1 VNDEVGKLQ
10 KVLSRANLW
19 HLLADRYEPLDS
31 PFEQPRRVMT
41 KQEEAHL
48 FDVAASRPEFAVIY
62 AYSLLSM
69 NTSASGAEL
78 RGLRL
83 IDVDLIGRT
92 LQVNAESAKNPARVR
107 TIPLVDDALWAAGS
121 LVARA
126 RSLGSVEPY
135 HFLFPYRHGNRP
147 HDPTRHMADNGM
159 QRRWKALREAAGM
172 PWLTPHVLRYQCIT
186 RMAEGNVDRVTAK
199 RVAGHIT
206 DKMWDKYSQVRLE
219 SIREKMTEAF
229 RASSVRT
236 DPRSAHSRLIAFP
249 GAG

>member
-1 VNDEVGKLQ
+1 MLYG
-10 KVLSRANLW
+10 
-19 HLLADRYEPLDS
+19 
-31 PFEQPRRVMT
+31 
-41 KQEEAHL
+41 
-48 FDVAASRPEFAVIY
+48 RPTRSWF
-62 AYSLLSM
+62 
-69 NTSASGAEL
+69 
-78 RGLRL
+78 
-83 IDVDLIGRT
+83 
-92 LQVNAESAKNPARVR
+92 
-107 TIPLVDDALWAAGS
+107 
-121 LVARA
+121 ARA
-126 RSLGSVEPY
+126 ALGSVEPY

-159 QRRWKALREAAGM
+159 QKRWKALREAAGM

-229 RASSVRT
+229 RASSVRA
-236 DPRSAHSRLIAFP
+236 DPRSSRPRMIRFP